1 MSEHHANGHAA
12 AATEGSPQANMD
24 RAQAQLEALLEP
36 IIGTTIN
43 GTLVTVQG
51 CAPEYLAKA
60 IARVTGRILGRIVQQ
75 GPLPSVLQVRAGMK
89 EGFAKAMDSVTPVP
103 PAANGGAQR
112 PQG

>member
-1 MSEHHANGHAA
+1 MNQPHVNGHAA
-12 AATEGSPQANMD
+12 SAEATPQANME

-51 CAPEYLAKA
+51 CPPEHIAKA
-60 IARVTGRILGRIVQQ
+60 IARVTGKILGRIVQQ
-75 GPLPSVLQVRAGMK
+75 GPLPAVLQVRAGMK
-89 EGFAKAMDSVTPVP
+89 EGFAKAMDSVSPVP
-103 PAANGGAQR
+103 PAAPGGAQR

>member
-1 MSEHHANGHAA
+1 MNEHHVNGHAA
-12 AATEGSPQANMD
+12 AAPEASPSANTE

-43 GTLVTVQG
+43 GALVTVQG

-60 IARVTGRILGRIVQQ
+60 IARVTGKILGRIVQQ
-75 GPLPSVLQVRAGMK
+75 GPLPAVLQVRAGMK
-89 EGFAKAMDSVTPVP
+89 EGFAKAMDSVSPVP
-103 PAANGGAQR
+103 PAANGGVQR